1 MIVIHRVSFNSSV
14 CLQAPESRASSW
26 LLDKELSVWLR
37 NNLSDLHNNKNA
49 ENNNKMERNLLQ

>member
-1 MIVIHRVSFNSSV
+1 MIVAHKVVDSSV
-14 CLQAPESRASSW
+14 CLQAPEPL

-37 NNLSDLHNNKNA
+37 NNLGDLYNKNA

>member
-1 MIVIHRVSFNSSV
+1 MIVAHKVVDSSV
-14 CLQAPESRASSW
+14 CLQAPEPL